1 MFMSVCILIT
11 FRHSETFKTHTGKF
25 KSSFTWL
32 ESRVTVLPVGKICG
46 KYQRRI
52 VIELQDSCASVI
64 GVQLFQPL
72 CACIESN
79 TGDASSSRR
88 AHCMFK
94 FEGVLVCLRFSEIFM
109 QVLLGSYFRS
119 YLLYK

>member
-1 MFMSVCILIT
+1 MFMSVCILIA
-11 FRHSETFKTHTGKF
+11 FRHSETFKTCIGKF

-32 ESRVTVLPVGKICG
+32 VSCVTVLPIGKMCG

-52 VIELQDSCASVI
+52 VIELQVYCASVV

-79 TGDASSSRR
+79 TGGISSSRR
-88 AHCMFK
+88 AHCM
-94 FEGVLVCLRFSEIFM
+94 L
-109 QVLLGSYFRS
+109 
-119 YLLYK
+119 